1 MKYLVYK
8 LNFKEPVHFGKNDL
22 SDSDYSLCSDTFFS
36 ALCLEAI
43 SVGSDSLNLLVDKM
57 RRGLIKFSDG
67 FPFIEDILMLPK
79 PYVLIQR
86 ESSGSSIERKAYKS
100 LKYIPMNDLDIF
112 LRGEYDVLSAVSMDR
127 LGIESVKVSASVRND
142 ENETKPYEVGI
153 YTFNKNCGLFF
164 IIGCEEAS
172 DLSFIDQLI
181 RQLSYSG
188 LGGRRSSG
196 YGRFDFETK
205 EIDPWLEER
214 LSNASGK
221 VMLINT
227 ALPGDDEL
235 EKAIS
240 NASYSLIK
248 RSGFVN
254 SADYS
259 DSWQRK
265 KDLFM
270 FKSGSCFDTK
280 FSGDVYDV
288 STDKGNH
295 PVYRCGKPFFMRVTE

>member
-43 SVGSDSLNLLVDKM
+43 SVGSDSLNLLVDKT

-67 FPFIEDILMLPK
+67 FPFIEDILMFPK

-205 EIDPWLEER
+205 DIDPWLEER
-214 LSNASGK
+214 LLNTSGK

-270 FKSGSCFDTK
+270 FKSGSCFDMK

>member
-43 SVGSDSLNLLVDKM
+43 SVGSDPLNLLVDKT

-100 LKYIPMNDLDIF
+100 LKYIPMNALDIF

-259 DSWQRK
+259 DSWHRK

-270 FKSGSCFDTK
+270 FKSGSCFDMK